1 MKKGKTVSTKRG
13 RNFNIVLTIVA
24 LVLIVAVGGFATYSW
39 VEQATTLDVQMN
51 GTIQRVPGGNNEYH
65 HQVNL
70 SKTAEAP
77 ADAISLNDYLDK
89 TSDMVLRPVS
99 SANGK
104 DFFMQTEEKVGEN
117 SPSAFTRAGNTS
129 DRNVSYVSFDFD
141 VTSDTDT
148 GIYFD
153 NGLGSD
159 NTPDTENHPRP
170 SFTFEGSPNDELESV
185 KVAIQVNDGTPM
197 IFSQSGEKYNG
208 INNVNGDTVQ
218 VTPRK
223 FSECIFGEG
232 NSIFTLKKDTK
243 TKVRITIWLEGTY
256 NNLGAEYQPGK
267 TLNMKLMLTT
277 PWHKS
282 TIVKLIDKTANGMF
296 TSTTGTFSV
305 YNGDDDSEIA
315 DMTGSDGVW
324 TANITDSQKNL
335 KFKYV
340 ESSTE
345 HTWIASGRGE
355 NSCYYIFDCDP
366 TYGVWGTESFG
377 TETIDISQIWIDGTQ
392 LTTPTVNGL
401 DSHIKVSTDGEKYY
415 RAAYNTT
422 ESKWYVNIDKE
433 YLDKENPKLYI
444 QYYND
449 DSALTAKWNATEG
462 RENKTTQTTYYLLD
476 TDGNTTDYSTGSW
489 TDTYNIYFYDGT
501 AQQIITDMMKQ
512 ASEVADSGITF
523 EYIAYP
529 TDTNKETVSGDMI
542 QDEYRFVAD
551 KKLKYSDKINRVVF
565 TLSRPTA
572 NGDIQKVT
580 YTWDG
585 DGKVNK
591 DIYYTAN
598 SYTKDKD

>member
-1 MKKGKTVSTKRG
+1 MKKDKTVSTKRG
-13 RNFNIVLTIVA
+13 RNFNILLTVVA

-51 GTIQRVPGGNNEYH
+51 GTIQRVPGDNEGRVEYH
-65 HQVNL
+65 HQVTL
-70 SKTAEAP
+70 SKTDKSP

-104 DFFMQTEEKVGEN
+104 DFFMQTEEKVDEN
-117 SPSAFTRAGNTS
+117 SSNTFTRAGNTS
-129 DRNVSYVSFDFD
+129 DRNVSYISFDFD
-141 VTSDTDT
+141 VTSDTET

-153 NGLGSD
+153 DGKD
-159 NTPDTENHPRP
+159 PDGNKDETGNYFKP
-170 SFTFEGSPNDELESV
+170 SFKFGTGDELESV
-185 KVAIQVNDGTPM
+185 RVAIQVNDETPM

-208 INNVNGDTVQ
+208 INNVNGDTTE

-243 TKVRITIWLEGTY
+243 TKVRITIWIEGTY
-256 NNLGAEYQPGK
+256 KNLGEEYRAGE

-277 PWHKS
+277 PWHKA
-282 TIVKLIDKTANGMF
+282 TTVELIDKTANSMF
-296 TSTTGTFSV
+296 NGGSGTFTV
-305 YNGDDDSEIA
+305 YDSDNGDSEIA
-315 DMTGSDGVW
+315 VMKESEGGW

-335 KFKYV
+335 TFKYV
-340 ESSTE
+340 DGTTE
-345 HTWIASGRGE
+345 YSWTASGRGE

-366 TYGVWGTESFG
+366 AYGVWGTESFG

-415 RAAYNTT
+415 RAAYDSKN
-422 ESKWYVNIDKE
+422 SKWYVNIDADYSE
-433 YLDKENPKLYI
+433 LYV

-476 TDGNTTDYSTGSW
+476 TDGKTTDYSTGSW

-501 AQQIITDMMKQ
+501 AQQITSK
-512 ASEVADSGITF
+512 ANTS
-523 EYIAYP
+523 IAYEAFSGKTRVSYGSVEKD
-529 TDTNKETVSGDMI
+529 TDSSAT
-542 QDEYRFVAD
+542 YRFIA
-551 KKLKYSDKINRVVF
+551 KGEFKYSDKINRVVF
-565 TLSRPTA
+565 TLKRKAA
-572 NGDIQKVT
+572 NATEDDEKVT
-580 YTWDG
+580 YIWNG
-585 DGKVNK
+585 NGKLNK